1 MGSEPCDVL
10 QVETELDMLEG
21 TLAVELPPH
30 MRAFARAHAESRPS
44 PPAPTLL
51 TLSSTLA
58 TVGNACRFDVL
69 LDRGLALLRLVAP
82 IVIESDRTVAAI
94 RAETPSWAGLQ
105 RLTAARDAVAHATFG
120 LRAIELLHVL
130 HGTDDPALERGEPP
144 GPPVEGWNV
153 KQPALDTNAIA
164 DTWQL
169 VAARLGVVGSV
180 RFDRATRRRG
190 TDGAEREAQPR
201 TFVVE
206 PKREVIVVV
215 PNTIDTP
222 HARFTVL
229 HELGHAFVA
238 LAMSPGVPRVV
249 DEAAASYVGRFM
261 EPPSFLPPRWSSDV
275 ASAARARRLALARS
289 LDRVERALPEL
300 DDPPGTVPPPALWH
314 DPGAQ
319 ASYVEAEAMADRLR
333 AELGP
338 TPPRGQVLRALIA
351 ERDKIDH
358 RTHITTA

>member
-1 MGSEPCDVL
+1 
-10 QVETELDMLEG
+10 MLEG

-51 TLSSTLA
+51 SLSSTLE

-69 LDRGLALLRLVAP
+69 LDRGIALLRLVAP
-82 IVIESDRTVAAI
+82 IVIESDRRVAAI
-94 RAETPSWAGLQ
+94 RAEPPSWAGLQ
-105 RLTAARDAVAHATFG
+105 RLARARDAVARTMFG
-120 LRAIELLHVL
+120 LDAIELLHIL
-130 HGTDDPALERGEPP
+130 HGTDGPAPASIDPI
-144 GPPVEGWNV
+144 GPAIEGWNA
-153 KQPALDTNAIA
+153 KQPALDTNTIS

-169 VAARLGVVGSV
+169 VAARLGVTGSV

-190 TDGAEREAQPR
+190 TDGTEREAQPR

-215 PNTIDTP
+215 SNTIETP
-222 HARFTVL
+222 AARFAVL
-229 HELGHAFVA
+229 HELGHAFLA
-238 LAMSPGVPRVV
+238 LAMSPGVPRAV
-249 DEAAASYVGRFM
+249 DEAAASYVARFM
-261 EPPSFLPPRWSSDV
+261 EPPTFLPPRWSSDV
-275 ASAARARRLALARS
+275 AEAARARRLALART
-289 LDRVERALPEL
+289 LDRVERALPALE
-300 DDPPGTVPPPALWH
+300 DPPGTVPPWALWH

-319 ASYVEAEAMADRLR
+319 AAYVEAEAMADRLR

-351 ERDKIDH
+351 ERDKIDQ